1 MLHLLGVNLPDQKLV
16 QYALPFFYGIGQKTS
31 VKILASL
38 SIHKTAKVAEL
49 SESQIN
55 QLSTLLSDMKIE
67 SDLRKQIRANILHH
81 RSIGS
86 YVGRRHAMGLPVRGQ
101 KTKNNALTAR
111 RLNGRWL
118 RGEKREYST
127 DNSNRLAYPK
137 PDSPFAALFNRKWF

>member
-16 QYALPFFYGIGQKTS
+16 QYALPLFYGIGQKTS
-31 VKILASL
+31 VKILAAL
-38 SIHKTAKVAEL
+38 SIHKSCKIADL
-49 SESQIN
+49 SEPQVN

-67 SDLRKQIRANILHH
+67 SDLRKQIRANIMHH

-101 KTKNNALTAR
+101 NTKNNAKTAR

-118 RGEKREYST
+118 KAEKKEYS
-127 DNSNRLAYPK
+127 SLARSIIPS
-137 PDSPFAALFNRKWF
+137 PSSPFENFFTRKWF

>member
-38 SIHKTAKVAEL
+38 SIHKTCKIADL
-49 SESQIN
+49 SEPQIN
-55 QLSTLLSDMKIE
+55 QLSSLLSDMKIE

-101 KTKNNALTAR
+101 NTRNNAKTAR

-118 RGEKREYST
+118 KGEKREYS
-127 DNSNRLAYPK
+127 SLVRSIIPA
-137 PDSPFAALFNRKWF
+137 PDSPFANFFNRKWF